1 MSVRSASKPR
11 RWQRSPNTG
20 ERRITPLRPTPAYQA
35 RKAALTDARVRL
47 SLDLVEEGIVVD
59 PDHRDGREQIGDLV
73 LDMTEPGILVMYTI
87 VDGEAVLVTFRVLF
101 EP

>member
-1 MSVRSASKPR
+1 M
-11 RWQRSPNTG
+11 
-20 ERRITPLRPTPAYQA
+20 
-35 RKAALTDARVRL
+35 RL

-73 LDMTEPGILVMYTI
+73 LDMTEPGIVVAYSMFN
-87 VDGEAVLVTFRVLF
+87 DEAILVTFRVLF